1 MDATPPLSE
10 GANGSQA
17 KDGESVP
24 GSRWCRNEMRKDRR
38 KAGGL
43 RESHQSC
50 LGDRECEGCAG
61 HAMGSWIRGQ
71 ELSRAEVEIW
81 EISAEVTNEGTGV
94 TSTQRE

>member
-10 GANGSQA
+10 GVNGSQA

-43 RESHQSC
+43 RGKSSVL
-50 LGDRECEGCAG
+50 LGRPR
-61 HAMGSWIRGQ
+61 M
-71 ELSRAEVEIW
+71 
-81 EISAEVTNEGTGV
+81 
-94 TSTQRE
+94 